1 MKRQDVGVGLIGFGT
16 IGAGVVRT
24 LAERRSVIRDS
35 LGFDLKLIKIADID
49 IETDRGVRVGPKMLT
64 TDYRDVSRN
73 RDVSIAV
80 ELIGGTKPAREIV
93 LDCLRNGKHVVT
105 ANKELISKHGPE
117 LLRAARRNNV
127 CLLFEASVGGGI
139 PILSPLLSCLRANSV
154 RKVVGIVNGTTNY
167 ILTQMERE
175 AAEFDE
181 ALCEAQER
189 GYAEADP
196 TIDVDGL
203 DPMYKIAILTAV
215 AFGRH
220 VPVDDISREGI
231 RHVTRRDMCYAL
243 ELGYRIKLVAVSQE
257 VKGGQDVRV
266 HPTLLP
272 LSHPLASVH
281 GVLNAVYVEG
291 EPVGGLMFVGK
302 GAGPDA
308 TSSAVVG
315 DVIELAE
322 GRAQMLNPKR
332 NFFRKAELIPAAK
345 RKSAFYMRMVA
356 EDRPN
361 VLAEITAILGAK
373 RVSIASVVQ
382 KAVIEGDAEIVW
394 LTHPT
399 PEKSLRDAVG
409 RIRRL
414 DCVRDIPAV
423 IHVMD

>member
-1 MKRQDVGVGLIGFGT
+1 MKRRDIGVGLIGFGT
-16 IGAGVVRT
+16 IGAGVVGT
-24 LAERRSVIRDS
+24 LAGKRGVIRKN
-35 LGFDLKLIKIADID
+35 LGFGLKLLKIADVD
-49 IETDRGVRVGPKMLT
+49 IETDRGVRVAPKMLT
-64 TDYRDVSRN
+64 TDYREVSRN
-73 RDVSIAV
+73 PDISIAI
-80 ELIGGTKPAREIV
+80 ELIGGTDPAREIV

-117 LLRAARRNNV
+117 LMREARRNGV

-139 PILSPLLSCLRANSV
+139 PILSPLLSCLRANRI

-167 ILTQMERE
+167 ILSRMEQEGTEFE
-175 AAEFDE
+175 AA
-181 ALCEAQER
+181 LREAQER

-196 TIDVDGL
+196 TNDVDGL

-220 VPVDDISREGI
+220 VPVGEIPCEGI
-231 RHVTRRDMCYAL
+231 RHITRRDMCYAM
-243 ELGYRIKLVAVSQE
+243 ELGYRIKLVAVSQDE
-257 VKGGQDVRV
+257 NGEQDVRV

-281 GVLNAVYVEG
+281 GVLNAVYIEG
-291 EPVGGLMFVGK
+291 EPVGELMFVGE

-322 GRAQMLNPKR
+322 GRAQLLNPKR
-332 NFFRKAELIPAAK
+332 NFFEKVSLVPAA
-345 RKSAFYMRMVA
+345 RRESAFYMRMIA

-361 VLAEITAILGAK
+361 VLAEITAILGARK
-373 RVSIASVVQ
+373 VSIASVVQ
-382 KAVIEGDAEIVW
+382 KAVIGDGAEIVW

-399 PEKSLRDAVG
+399 REKGLRDAV
-409 RIRRL
+409 REIMRL

-423 IHVMD
+423 INVMD